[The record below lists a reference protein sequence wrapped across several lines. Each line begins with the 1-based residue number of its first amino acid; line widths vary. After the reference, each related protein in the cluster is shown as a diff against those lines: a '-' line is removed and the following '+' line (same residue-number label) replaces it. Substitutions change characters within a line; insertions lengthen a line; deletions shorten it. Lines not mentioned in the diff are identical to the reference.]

1 MCLFSYKFEFSKKM
15 KFTKV
20 RARTELRT
28 YYEEFLRARTYPYVI
43 GIPIQY
49 DSVRSREGYKSQ
61 GRSPRSV
68 ASLLLF
74 NNYLAG

>member
-1 MCLFSYKFEFSKKM
+1 MCLFSYKIEFSKKM
-15 KFTKV
+15 KFTKL

-49 DSVRSREGYKSQ
+49 DIAFDLERATPREGPPE
-61 GRSPRSV
+61 RSSAV
-68 ASLLLF
+68 TI
-74 NNYLAG
+74 NNFY

>member
-1 MCLFSYKFEFSKKM
+1 M

-28 YYEEFLRARTYPYVI
+28 YYEEFLRARTYPDVI

-49 DSVRSREGYKSQ
+49 DIAFDLERAIRAKG
-61 GRSPRSV
+61 GPPG
-68 ASLLLF
+68 A
-74 NNYLAG
+74 

>member
-1 MCLFSYKFEFSKKM
+1 MCLFSYKIEFSKKM

-49 DSVRSREGYKSQ
+49 DIAFDLERAIKAKG
-61 GRSPRSV
+61 GPPR
-68 ASLLLF
+68 AQRH
-74 NNYLAG
+74 Y